1 MAQVAEHLPSKPKSL
16 SSNTRTALKKKR
28 KRKRK
33 KIPRGVTT
41 VKLKRTKSIKKKANY
56 QEGLKLALYK
66 WLIST

>member
-1 MAQVAEHLPSKPKSL
+1 
-16 SSNTRTALKKKR
+16 
-28 KRKRK
+28 
-33 KIPRGVTT
+33 VTT